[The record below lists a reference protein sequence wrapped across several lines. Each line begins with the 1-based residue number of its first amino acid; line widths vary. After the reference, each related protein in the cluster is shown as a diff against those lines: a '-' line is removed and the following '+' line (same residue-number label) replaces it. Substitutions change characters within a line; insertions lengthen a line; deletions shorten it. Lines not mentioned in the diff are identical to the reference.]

1 MVRSRNEPLPN
12 GVHKSKEAK
21 HAQLPSETTSISRK
35 SRRSKSNLLCSKK
48 LIKRLTYA
56 VGMKK
61 TTKGSIE
68 LIDKMI
74 QDCVVKCVRRSV
86 AAMDKKNKKLTVEH
100 LKLASDERLIGFA

>member
-1 MVRSRNEPLPN
+1 MVRSRSEPLPN
-12 GVHKSKEAK
+12 GVHKSKDS
-21 HAQLPSETTSISRK
+21 HSHSESTSISRK

-48 LIKRLTYA
+48 LLKRMTFA

-74 QDCVVKCVRRSV
+74 QDCVAKCVRRSV
-86 AAMDKKNKKLTVEH
+86 AAMDTKNKKLTLEH
-100 LKLASDERLIGFA
+100 LKLASEERLIGFA